1 MSSDNFDLE
10 KYGENDEVLN
20 RFEIKIPEVVED
32 GDYKL
37 KATVFYEGG
46 DYSIENDL
54 IVECSGLELDSSEIE
69 QISFGVDEEVKSV
82 RGNKRIVVL
91 IFGLLSMFIILIY
104 VLLTVLRVF

>member
-1 MSSDNFDLE
+1 
-10 KYGENDEVLN
+10 
-20 RFEIKIPEVVED
+20 
-32 GDYKL
+32 
-37 KATVFYEGG
+37 
-46 DYSIENDL
+46 
-54 IVECSGLELDSSEIE
+54 E